1 MGSTI
6 CPSRSSRTDLDWTVL
21 HAAKTASI
29 RGAAGTGGVLSSE
42 TSRTGFG
49 PARDL
54 EEVGPVTGTD
64 AGTDN
69 GQAEQPEGQGV
80 SAEAAS
86 ESTAERSA
94 RFERDALEF
103 LDQMYSAALRM
114 TRNPADA
121 EDLVQETYAKAY
133 ASFHQFREGTNLKA
147 WLYRIL
153 TNTFINSYRKKQREP
168 QRSAAEEIEDWQLAR
183 AESHMSTGLRSAES
197 QALDHLPDS
206 DVKEALQAIPEEF
219 RIAVYLADVEGFAY
233 KEIADIMGTP
243 IGTVM
248 SRLHRGRRQLRGM
261 LEDYARE
268 RGLVP
273 AGAGESDEAKGSGS

>member
-6 CPSRSSRTDLDWTVL
+6 CPSRSSAELDWTVL
-21 HAAKTASI
+21 RASKAAPVRA
-29 RGAAGTGGVLSSE
+29 AAGVDVRLSSD
-42 TSRTGFG
+42 SSGTGFG
-49 PARDL
+49 SATSL

-64 AGTDN
+64 AGTEH
-69 GQAEQPEGQGV
+69 GQAEQPEGQGTG
-80 SAEAAS
+80 A
-86 ESTAERSA
+86 ESTAERTA

-261 LEDYARE
+261 LEDYARD

-273 AGAGESDEAKGSGS
+273 AGAGESNEAKGSGS

>member
-1 MGSTI
+1 MGSTF
-6 CPSRSSRTDLDWTVL
+6 CPSRSSRADLDWTVL
-21 HAAKTASI
+21 HAAKTTPI
-29 RGAAGTGGVLSSE
+29 RGAAGTGSRLSSN
-42 TSRTGFG
+42 SGGIGFDA
-49 PARDL
+49 ARNL
-54 EEVGPVTGTD
+54 EEVGPVTGID

-69 GQAEQPEGQGV
+69 GQAEQPEGQG
-80 SAEAAS
+80 AS
-86 ESTAERSA
+86 TESTAERTA

-206 DVKEALQAIPEEF
+206 DVKQALQAIPEEF

-233 KEIADIMGTP
+233 KEIAEIMDTP

-248 SRLHRGRRQLRGM
+248 SRLHRGRRQLRALLSG
-261 LEDYARE
+261 YARE
-268 RGLVP
+268 RGF
-273 AGAGESDEAKGSGS
+273 GTEEES

>member
-1 MGSTI
+1 MGSTF
-6 CPSRSSRTDLDWTVL
+6 CPTRSSRADLDWTVL
-21 HAAKTASI
+21 HAGKTTPI
-29 RGAAGTGGVLSSE
+29 RGAAGTGSRLSSD
-42 TSRTGFG
+42 SGGIGFD
-49 PARDL
+49 AAQKL
-54 EEVGPVTGTD
+54 EEVGPVPGTD
-64 AGTDN
+64 AGTEH
-69 GQAEQPEGQGV
+69 GQAEQPEGQGTGT
-80 SAEAAS
+80 
-86 ESTAERSA
+86 ESTSERTA

-273 AGAGESDEAKGSGS
+273 AGAGESNEVKGSGS